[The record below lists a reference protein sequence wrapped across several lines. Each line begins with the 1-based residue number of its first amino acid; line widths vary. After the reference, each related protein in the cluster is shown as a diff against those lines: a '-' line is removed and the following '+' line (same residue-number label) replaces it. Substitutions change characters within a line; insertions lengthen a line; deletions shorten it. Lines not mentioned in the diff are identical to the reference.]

1 MDRAS
6 DDEYLTIIYCY
17 HVIIII
23 ITEIRLFPSLQFY
36 ENLLTDAIEIDRDD
50 RSSTVRI
57 ALPQSAS
64 QIDQSL
70 HQFLRY
76 HNTNDDGSDLLQL
89 DPIKFFDIRQSN
101 EYLSGTS
108 YQNDSEVDFIVSLLE
123 QTLCYLRPYSIAI
136 ISPYS
141 SQVRSMKN
149 KMRSSHVISEDQK
162 DRKTRLLEIDV
173 NTIDGFQG
181 REKDII
187 IFSTVRSDI
196 TSNNYNN
203 NHHHNHHGHGSIGFV
218 SDERRLNVAITR
230 AKRLLI
236 IVGNSLTLSRDSTWN
251 NLLSSLHNRGYITSA
266 SPTTFYNKNQG
277 EILVQLS
284 STASREVRDRHTR
297 METVDCRR

>member
-1 MDRAS
+1 MN
-6 DDEYLTIIYCY
+6 LTIFQCHY
-17 HVIIII
+17 VLIIS
-23 ITEIRLFPSLQFY
+23 EIRLFPSLQFY
-36 ENLLTDAIEIDRDD
+36 ENLLTDAIEIDRDQ
-50 RSSTVRI
+50 STVRI
-57 ALPQSAS
+57 ALPKSK

-70 HQFLRY
+70 QHLLRY
-76 HNTNDDGSDLLQL
+76 HKNNNNDDRSAVIQL
-89 DPIKFFDIRQSN
+89 DPIKFFDIRQSK

-108 YQNDSEVDFIVSLLE
+108 YQNDSEVEFIANLLE
-123 QTLCYLRPYSIAI
+123 QTLCYLQSYSIAI

-149 KMRSSHVISEDQK
+149 KMRSNAVISEDQK
-162 DRKTRLLEIDV
+162 DRKTRLMEIDV

-196 TSNNYNN
+196 TSNNNHNN
-203 NHHHNHHGHGSIGFV
+203 SHHHQHHHHHHHGHSGIGFV

-251 NLLSSLHNRGYITSA
+251 NLLSSLHTRGYITTA
-266 SPTTFYNKNQG
+266 SPTTFNVKNQG
-277 EILVQLS
+277 EILTQLS
-284 STASREVRDRHTR
+284 STVPQEVKDRSVR
-297 METVDCRR
+297 IQTVDCRK

>member
-1 MDRAS
+1 MNGWMCGLI
-6 DDEYLTIIYCY
+6 DESNSFSMSSCHY
-17 HVIIII
+17 VI

-50 RSSTVRI
+50 QSTVRI
-57 ALPQSAS
+57 ALPKSK

-70 HQFLRY
+70 QHLLRY
-76 HNTNDDGSDLLQL
+76 HKNNNNDDRSAVIQL
-89 DPIKFFDIRQSN
+89 DPIKFFDIRQSK

-108 YQNDSEVDFIVSLLE
+108 YQNDSEVEFIANLLE
-123 QTLCYLRPYSIAI
+123 QTLCYLRSYSIAI

-149 KMRSSHVISEDQK
+149 KMRSNDVISEDQK
-162 DRKTRLLEIDV
+162 DRKTRLMEIDV

-196 TSNNYNN
+196 TSNN
-203 NHHHNHHGHGSIGFV
+203 NHNSHHHHGHSGIGFV

-251 NLLSSLHNRGYITSA
+251 NLLSSLNNRGYITIA
-266 SPTTFYNKNQG
+266 SPTTFNVKNQG
-277 EILVQLS
+277 EILTQLS
-284 STASREVRDRHTR
+284 STVPQEVKDRSVRIH
-297 METVDCRR
+297 TVDCRK